1 MDERQIQ
8 IAEKIVK
15 RACFV
20 IGFLGVFTLLGYF
33 VRVKL

>member
-15 RACFV
+15 GTCFV
-20 IGFLGVFTLLGYF
+20 IGFLGVFTLLWYF
-33 VRVKL
+33 VRVKP